1 MTIYNIV
8 FIFLIIAAI
17 TEAIFWYR
25 NSSQT
30 CNLTNTS
37 ISIRRSK
44 ARKAKIFLFVEMLAL
59 CLISAL
65 RASSVGTDMSTYIP
79 RYEIIA
85 NSTWKELKTLA
96 DSWDYEFGFVL
107 FCKFVSLFNP
117 IDVQIFTVVTSI
129 IFTIGFYLFIKEFSL
144 LPQLSLLIFVAY
156 GYWTNSFNTV
166 RQYLAISL
174 LLIALIL
181 WRKNKTSTKIGAIIL
196 SIIAISFHVSSICFV
211 ILYFINNK
219 SASERAYLIVLVI
232 ALLIFLI
239 PKSLIERLLAT
250 TPYIK
255 YINRQGSGG
264 STLIVLLCS
273 YLFVFMQ
280 RKQLSKIDKNAALWF
295 WMFSISILANVFALK
310 IGLFERIMRI
320 FLVSLL
326 TYIPNTIFTLRK
338 DCLGLGVYLTVILL
352 FSLYFYIV
360 LMISQESSG
369 YAIPYIPYWK

>member
-8 FIFLIIAAI
+8 FIFLIIAAF
-17 TEAIFWYR
+17 TEAILWYR

-65 RASSVGTDMSTYIP
+65 RSSSVGTDMVTYIP

-85 NSTWKELKTLA
+85 NSTWKELKALA
-96 DSWDYEFGFVL
+96 DSWNFEFGFVL
-107 FCKFVSLFNP
+107 FCKFVALFNP

-196 SIIAISFHVSSICFV
+196 SMIAI
-211 ILYFINNK
+211 
-219 SASERAYLIVLVI
+219 
-232 ALLIFLI
+232 
-239 PKSLIERLLAT
+239 
-250 TPYIK
+250 
-255 YINRQGSGG
+255 
-264 STLIVLLCS
+264 
-273 YLFVFMQ
+273 
-280 RKQLSKIDKNAALWF
+280 
-295 WMFSISILANVFALK
+295 
-310 IGLFERIMRI
+310 
-320 FLVSLL
+320 SLL
-326 TYIPNTIFTLRK
+326 TYIPNTIFTLKK
-338 DCLGLGVYLTVILL
+338 DCLGLSVYLTTILL

-360 LMISQESSG
+360 LMMSQESSG